1 MAETVKVDETA
12 MGEYEN
18 LLQTVGNAISTLDDY
33 HKELDEIL
41 ASGKWEGD
49 AHSVCVNVAAGVY
62 DYLHNM
68 IDNYRLLKEDVEKLV
83 SDVDLFA
90 TVSPSVQDIS
100 E

>member
-12 MGEYEN
+12 MAEYEN
-18 LLQTVGNAISTLDDY
+18 LLQTVGTAITTLDDY

-49 AHSVCVNVAAGVY
+49 AHSVCVSVVAGVH
-62 DYLHNM
+62 DYLTSM
-68 IDNYRLLKEDVEKLV
+68 IENYRLLKEDVEKLV

-90 TVSPSVQDIS
+90 TVSPSVQNIS